1 MKKNF
6 IIYTSIIFI
15 LTSFSIL
22 RCALGWHLFWLGS
35 DFVIVLWPLSPLMA
49 LMAHFRLSVLDHLW
63 KRSGIFQKL
72 LCNPAICRYDLRLF
86 DMKGNS
92 LLHKMARFR

>member
-1 MKKNF
+1 
-6 IIYTSIIFI
+6 
-15 LTSFSIL
+15 
-22 RCALGWHLFWLGS
+22 
-35 DFVIVLWPLSPLMA
+35 MA
-49 LMAHFRLSVLDHLW
+49 LMAHFRLSVLAHLW

-72 LCNPAICRYDLRLF
+72 LRNPAIRRYDLRLF